1 MCPLPFRSTFLI
13 DAKVLMR
20 NLKSSKYNEI
30 MDTKK
35 MMDTKEKFCEKIVIT
50 KTTFPRILLSVQQ

>member
-20 NLKSSKYNEI
+20 HLKSSKYNEI
-30 MDTKK
+30 MDTKNDNGHK
-35 MMDTKEKFCEKIVIT
+35 KDDGHKRKI
-50 KTTFPRILLSVQQ
+50 L